1 VSAQGRVDVDWAP
14 RLSRRAARQGDAEI
28 TAILALAGA
37 GGGMLTFSGGFPAP
51 ETFATD
57 VIAPLA
63 AELVRSDPAVALQ
76 YSASEGVASVREYLR
91 DRVAELDGVRP
102 ADGELMVTSGGIECM
117 ELVARSLLDPGD
129 AVVGESPTYLGA
141 IMAFRGYEADLHAV
155 PMDDDGLCVDVLADR
170 LRAGLRPKLVYVI
183 PEHQNPTGLTLSV
196 ERRQALVDLAR
207 GYGFCILEDVAYR
220 EIDYEG
226 AVLPSLWSLAP
237 ELVVQAG
244 TFSKVFFPGVRLG
257 WAAGPAEL
265 IAQLGVAKQ
274 NTDQC
279 AGAFGQRLVEEYGR
293 AGHFGPQL
301 RKARALYAGR
311 WALMDRALHEHMP
324 PGCEWTRPRGGFFTW
339 LRLPWAVDTTTL
351 GAAATAARV
360 AFVAG
365 RPFYTDG
372 RVSNEMR
379 LAFSRMPEDM
389 VDEGVRRLA
398 TVVATAAP

>member
-1 VSAQGRVDVDWAP
+1 
-14 RLSRRAARQGDAEI
+14 
-28 TAILALAGA
+28 
-37 GGGMLTFSGGFPAP
+37 
-51 ETFATD
+51 
-57 VIAPLA
+57 
-63 AELVRSDPAVALQ
+63 
-76 YSASEGVASVREYLR
+76 
-91 DRVAELDGVRP
+91 
-102 ADGELMVTSGGIECM
+102 M

-129 AVVGESPTYLGA
+129 AVVVESPTYLGA

-196 ERRQALVDLAR
+196 ERRQALVELAR
-207 GYGFCILEDVAYR
+207 AYGFCILEDVAYR
-220 EIDYEG
+220 EIDYDG

-265 IAQLGVAKQ
+265 VAQLGVAKQ

-339 LRLPWAVDTTTL
+339 LRLPWAVDTTDARCRGHR
-351 GAAATAARV
+351 GAGRLRRRAAVLHRRAGQQRDAARLL
-360 AFVAG
+360 ADAGGHGRRGRAPAG
-365 RPFYTDG
+365 RRGGYGGP
-372 RVSNEMR
+372 
-379 LAFSRMPEDM
+379 
-389 VDEGVRRLA
+389 VRRAALSA
-398 TVVATAAP
+398 TWTASRSVPDLRSIARSSSILCSR

>member
-1 VSAQGRVDVDWAP
+1 V
-14 RLSRRAARQGDAEI
+14 
-28 TAILALAGA
+28 
-37 GGGMLTFSGGFPAP
+37 
-51 ETFATD
+51 
-57 VIAPLA
+57 
-63 AELVRSDPAVALQ
+63 
-76 YSASEGVASVREYLR
+76 
-91 DRVAELDGVRP
+91 
-102 ADGELMVTSGGIECM
+102 C
-117 ELVARSLLDPGD
+117 
-129 AVVGESPTYLGA
+129 
-141 IMAFRGYEADLHAV
+141 
-155 PMDDDGLCVDVLADR
+155 
-170 LRAGLRPKLVYVI
+170 
-183 PEHQNPTGLTLSV
+183 
-196 ERRQALVDLAR
+196 
-207 GYGFCILEDVAYR
+207 
-220 EIDYEG
+220 
-226 AVLPSLWSLAP
+226 
-237 ELVVQAG
+237 
-244 TFSKVFFPGVRLG
+244 LG

-351 GAAATAARV
+351 GPAATAARV

-398 TVVATAAP
+398 AVVATAAP